1 MRTTFI
7 AISMLFLS
15 MSALADNNVPNQ
27 HELYEQIIVNAIT
40 EAQH

>member
-15 MSALADNNVPNQ
+15 MSALADNNVLRHGYIDNPPSRAF
-27 HELYEQIIVNAIT
+27 LCS
-40 EAQH
+40 